1 MSEMEG
7 ADLFCSI
14 LFLQDVMY
22 LMIVNM
28 PSKVDLLTVKREMQ
42 QGKKKKA
49 PSEQASGQSKEGR
62 ERGGGRGAL

>member
-28 PSKVDLLTVKREMQ
+28 PSKVDLLTAKREMQ
-42 QGKKKKA
+42 QEKKNKA
-49 PSEQASGQSKEGR
+49 PSERALEAQEPKQGR
-62 ERGGGRGAL
+62 

>member
-28 PSKVDLLTVKREMQ
+28 PSKVDLLTAKREMQ
-42 QGKKKKA
+42 QEKKKKA
-49 PSEQASGQSKEGR
+49 PPEQASEEQEPKQGR
-62 ERGGGRGAL
+62 